1 MGRWFTAPRWFFSI
15 TPGKGVETVQHAFP
29 CPALAGMKLA
39 FFSDIH
45 ASPRFSDAAME
56 ALFARVA
63 AMQADVVCVGG
74 DFAEDEESLARLL
87 RFFPLLS
94 PPLGV
99 YACLG
104 NNDRELPG
112 FARMLEGHAR
122 LLVNGSVLLEGL
134 RLGGVDERKHGQP
147 RPEAVF
153 PHDGAGARV
162 LLAHYPIAYDFGAG
176 ARPDLQLSGHTHG
189 GQCNVLGITPYTFF
203 FEPFSHAWVSGE
215 CALGGVRTIVSSGIG
230 MSRMTLRVGA
240 PPQVHCIR
248 FIKKK

>member
-15 TPGKGVETVQHAFP
+15 TPGKGVETVEHAFP
-29 CPALAGMKLA
+29 CPALAGMKLT

-56 ALFARVA
+56 ALLARVA
-63 AMQADVVCVGG
+63 ALGADIVCIGG

-134 RLGGVDERKHGQP
+134 RLGGVDERKHGHP

-153 PHDGAGARV
+153 PHDGASARV
-162 LLAHYPIAYDFGAG
+162 LLSHYPVACDFGAG
-176 ARPDLQLSGHTHG
+176 ARPDLQLCGHTHG
-189 GQCNVLGITPYTFF
+189 GQFNVLGITPYTFF
-203 FEPFSHAWVSGE
+203 FEPRRHAWVSGE
-215 CALGGVRTIVSSGIG
+215 CTLGGVRTIVSNGIG
-230 MSRMTLRVGA
+230 MRRVTLRVGA
-240 PPQVHCIR
+240 PPQVHLVR
-248 FIKKK
+248 FT

>member
-56 ALFARVA
+56 ALLARVA
-63 AMQADVVCVGG
+63 ALGADVVCIGG

-112 FARMLEGHAR
+112 FARMLEGHAH
-122 LLVNGSVLLEGL
+122 LLVNESVFLEGL
-134 RLGGVDERKHGQP
+134 RLGGVDERKHGHP
-147 RPEAVF
+147 RPEAIF
-153 PHDGAGARV
+153 PHDGASARV
-162 LLAHYPIAYDFGAG
+162 LLSHYPVACDFGAG

-189 GQCNVLGITPYTFF
+189 GQFNVLGITPYTFF
-203 FEPFSHAWVSGE
+203 FEPRRHAWVSGE
-215 CALGGVRTIVSSGIG
+215 CTLGGVRTIVSNGIG
-230 MSRMTLRVGA
+230 MSRVTLRVGA
-240 PPQVHCIR
+240 PPQVHLVQ
-248 FIKKK
+248 FT

>member
-56 ALFARVA
+56 ALLARVA
-63 AMQADVVCVGG
+63 ALGADIVCIGG

-134 RLGGVDERKHGQP
+134 RLGGVDERKHGHP
-147 RPEAVF
+147 RPEAIF
-153 PHDGAGARV
+153 PHDGASARV
-162 LLAHYPIAYDFGAG
+162 LLSHYPVACDFGAG
-176 ARPDLQLSGHTHG
+176 ARPDLQLCGHTHG
-189 GQCNVLGITPYTFF
+189 GQFNVLGITPYTFF
-203 FEPFSHAWVSGE
+203 FEPRRHAWVSGE
-215 CALGGVRTIVSSGIG
+215 CTLGGVRTIVSNGIG
-230 MSRMTLRVGA
+230 MSRVTLRVGA
-240 PPQVHCIR
+240 PPQVHLVR
-248 FIKKK
+248 FTK

>member
-15 TPGKGVETVQHAFP
+15 TPGKGVETVEHAFP

-56 ALFARVA
+56 ALLARVA
-63 AMQADVVCVGG
+63 ALEADVVCIGG

-112 FARMLEGHAR
+112 FAQMLEGHAH

-134 RLGGVDERKHGQP
+134 RLGGVDERKHGHP

-153 PHDGAGARV
+153 PHDGASARV
-162 LLAHYPIAYDFGAG
+162 LLSHYPVACDFGVG
-176 ARPDLQLSGHTHG
+176 ARPDLQLCGHTHG
-189 GQCNVLGITPYTFF
+189 GQFNVLGITPYTFF
-203 FEPFSHAWVSGE
+203 FEPRRHAWVSGE
-215 CALGGVRTIVSSGIG
+215 CTLGGVRSIVSNGIG
-230 MSRMTLRVGA
+230 MSRVTLRVGA
-240 PPQVHCIR
+240 PPQVHLVR
-248 FIKKK
+248 FTK

>member
-1 MGRWFTAPRWFFSI
+1 MGRFFTAPRRFFST
-15 TPGKGVETVQHAFP
+15 TPGEGVETVEHAFS

-56 ALFARVA
+56 ALLARVA
-63 AMQADVVCVGG
+63 ALGADIVCIGG

-104 NNDRELPG
+104 NNDREIPG
-112 FARMLEGHAR
+112 FAQMLAGHAH
-122 LLVNGSVLLEGL
+122 LLVNESVFLEGL
-134 RLGGVDERKHGQP
+134 RLGGVDERKHGHP
-147 RPEAVF
+147 RAEAIF
-153 PHDGAGARV
+153 PHDGASARV
-162 LLAHYPIAYDFGAG
+162 LLSHYPVACEFGAG

-189 GQCNVLGITPYTFF
+189 GQFNVLGITPYTFF
-203 FEPFSHAWVSGE
+203 FEPRRHAWVSGE
-215 CALGGVRTIVSSGIG
+215 CTLGGVRTIVSNGIG
-230 MSRMTLRVGA
+230 MSRVTLRVGA
-240 PPQVHCIR
+240 PPQVHLVR
-248 FIKKK
+248 FTK

>member
-15 TPGKGVETVQHAFP
+15 TPGKGVETVEHAFP

-56 ALFARVA
+56 ALLARVA
-63 AMQADVVCVGG
+63 ALEADVVCIGG

-112 FARMLEGHAR
+112 FARMLEGHAH

-134 RLGGVDERKHGQP
+134 RLGGVDERKHGHP

-153 PHDGAGARV
+153 PHDGASARV
-162 LLAHYPIAYDFGAG
+162 LLSHYPVACDFGAG

-189 GQCNVLGITPYTFF
+189 GQFNVLGITPYTFF
-203 FEPFSHAWVSGE
+203 FEPRRHAWVSGE
-215 CALGGVRTIVSSGIG
+215 CTLGGVRSIVSNGIG
-230 MSRMTLRVGA
+230 MSRVTLRVGA
-240 PPQVHCIR
+240 PPQVHLVR
-248 FIKKK
+248 FTK

>member
-56 ALFARVA
+56 ALLARVA
-63 AMQADVVCVGG
+63 ALGADIVCIGG

-122 LLVNGSVLLEGL
+122 LLVNGSVFLEGL
-134 RLGGVDERKHGQP
+134 RLGGVDERKHGHP

-153 PHDGAGARV
+153 PHDGASARV
-162 LLAHYPIAYDFGAG
+162 LLSHYPVVCDFGAG
-176 ARPDLQLSGHTHG
+176 AQPDLQLCGHTHG
-189 GQCNVLGITPYTFF
+189 GQFNVLGITPYTFF
-203 FEPFSHAWVSGE
+203 FEPRRHAWVSGE
-215 CALGGVRTIVSSGIG
+215 CTLGGVRTIVSNGIG
-230 MSRMTLRVGA
+230 MSRVTLRVGA
-240 PPQVHCIR
+240 PPQVHLVR
-248 FIKKK
+248 FTK

>member
-56 ALFARVA
+56 ALLARVA
-63 AMQADVVCVGG
+63 ALGADIVCIGG

-134 RLGGVDERKHGQP
+134 RLGGVDERKHGHP

-153 PHDGAGARV
+153 PHDGASARV
-162 LLAHYPIAYDFGAG
+162 LLSHYPVACDFGAG
-176 ARPDLQLSGHTHG
+176 ARPDLQLCGHTHG
-189 GQCNVLGITPYTFF
+189 GQFNVLGITPYTFF
-203 FEPFSHAWVSGE
+203 FEPRRHAWVSGE
-215 CALGGVRTIVSSGIG
+215 CTLGGVRSIVSNGIG
-230 MSRMTLRVGA
+230 MSRVTLRVGA
-240 PPQVHCIR
+240 PPQVHLVR
-248 FIKKK
+248 FTK

>member
-1 MGRWFTAPRWFFSI
+1 MGRFFTAPRRFFST
-15 TPGKGVETVQHAFP
+15 TPGEGVEMVEHAFS

-56 ALFARVA
+56 ALFTRVA
-63 AMQADVVCVGG
+63 AMQADAVCIGG
-74 DFAEDEESLARLL
+74 DFAEDEGSLARLL
-87 RFFPLLS
+87 HFFPLLS

-112 FARMLEGHAR
+112 FARAVSPHAR
-122 LLVNGSVLLEGL
+122 LLVNESVFLEGL
-134 RLGGVDERKHGQP
+134 RLGGVDERKHGHP

-153 PHDGAGARV
+153 PHDGASARV
-162 LLAHYPIAYDFGAG
+162 LLAHYPVVCDFGAG

-189 GQCNVLGITPYTFF
+189 GQCCVLGLSPYTFF
-203 FEPFSHAWVSGE
+203 FEPFTHAWISGE
-215 CALGGVRTIVSSGIG
+215 CTLGEVRTIVSNGIG
-230 MSRMTLRVGA
+230 MSRVTLRVGA
-240 PPQVHCIR
+240 PPQIHCIR
-248 FIKKK
+248 FTE

>member
-56 ALFARVA
+56 ALLARVA
-63 AMQADVVCVGG
+63 ALGADIVCIGG

-112 FARMLEGHAR
+112 FAQMLEGHAH
-122 LLVNGSVLLEGL
+122 LLVNESVFLEGL
-134 RLGGVDERKHGQP
+134 RLGGVDERKHGHP

-153 PHDGAGARV
+153 PHDGASARV
-162 LLAHYPIAYDFGAG
+162 LLSHYPVACDFGVG

-189 GQCNVLGITPYTFF
+189 GQFNVLGITPYTFF
-203 FEPFSHAWVSGE
+203 FEPRRHAWVSGE
-215 CALGGVRTIVSSGIG
+215 CTLGGVRTIVSNGIG
-230 MSRMTLRVGA
+230 MSRVTLRVGA
-240 PPQVHCIR
+240 PPQIHCIR
-248 FIKKK
+248 FTE

>member
-56 ALFARVA
+56 ALLARVA
-63 AMQADVVCVGG
+63 ALEADVVGIGG

-87 RFFPLLS
+87 RCFPLLS

-112 FARMLEGHAR
+112 FARMLEGHAH
-122 LLVNGSVLLEGL
+122 LLVNESVFLEGL
-134 RLGGVDERKHGQP
+134 RLGGVDERKHGHP

-153 PHDGAGARV
+153 PHDGASARV
-162 LLAHYPIAYDFGAG
+162 LLAHYPVVCDFGAG

-189 GQCNVLGITPYTFF
+189 GQFNVLGISPYTFF
-203 FEPFSHAWVSGE
+203 FEPFSHAWISGE
-215 CALGGVRTIVSSGIG
+215 CTLGGVRTIVSNGIG
-230 MSRMTLRVGA
+230 MSRVTLRVGA

-248 FIKKK
+248 FTE

>member
-56 ALFARVA
+56 ALLARVA
-63 AMQADVVCVGG
+63 ALGTDIVCIGG

-112 FARMLEGHAR
+112 FARMLEGHAH
-122 LLVNGSVLLEGL
+122 LLVNGSVFLEGL
-134 RLGGVDERKHGQP
+134 RLGGVDERKHGHP
-147 RPEAVF
+147 RPEAIF
-153 PHDGAGARV
+153 PHDGASARV
-162 LLAHYPIAYDFGAG
+162 LLSHYPVACDFGAG

-189 GQCNVLGITPYTFF
+189 GQFNVLGITPYTFF
-203 FEPFSHAWVSGE
+203 FEPRRHAWVSGE
-215 CALGGVRTIVSSGIG
+215 CTLGGVRTIVSNGIG
-230 MSRMTLRVGA
+230 MSRVTLRVGA
-240 PPQVHCIR
+240 PPQVHLVR
-248 FIKKK
+248 FTK

>member
-56 ALFARVA
+56 ALLARVA
-63 AMQADVVCVGG
+63 ALGADIVCIGG

-104 NNDRELPG
+104 NNDREIPG
-112 FARMLEGHAR
+112 FARMLEGHAH

-134 RLGGVDERKHGQP
+134 RLGGVDERKHGHP

-153 PHDGAGARV
+153 PHDGASARV
-162 LLAHYPIAYDFGAG
+162 LLSHYPVACDFGAG
-176 ARPDLQLSGHTHG
+176 ARPDLQLCGHTHG
-189 GQCNVLGITPYTFF
+189 GQFNVLGITPYTFF
-203 FEPFSHAWVSGE
+203 FEPRRHAWVSGE
-215 CALGGVRTIVSSGIG
+215 CTLGGVRTIVSNGIG
-230 MSRMTLRVGA
+230 MSRVTLRVGA
-240 PPQVHCIR
+240 PPQVHLVR
-248 FIKKK
+248 FTK

>member
-56 ALFARVA
+56 ALLARVA
-63 AMQADVVCVGG
+63 ALGADIVCIGG

-112 FARMLEGHAR
+112 FARMLEGHAH

-134 RLGGVDERKHGQP
+134 RLGGVDERKHGHP

-153 PHDGAGARV
+153 PHDGASARV
-162 LLAHYPIAYDFGAG
+162 LLSHYPVACDFGAG

-189 GQCNVLGITPYTFF
+189 GQFNALGITPYTFF
-203 FEPFSHAWVSGE
+203 FEPRRHAWVSGE
-215 CALGGVRTIVSSGIG
+215 CTLGGVRTIVSNGIG
-230 MSRMTLRVGA
+230 MSRVTLRVGA
-240 PPQVHCIR
+240 PPQVHLVR
-248 FIKKK
+248 FTK

>member
-56 ALFARVA
+56 ALLARVA
-63 AMQADVVCVGG
+63 ALGADIVCIGG

-104 NNDRELPG
+104 NNDREIPG

-134 RLGGVDERKHGQP
+134 RLGGVDERKHGHP

-153 PHDGAGARV
+153 PHDGASARV
-162 LLAHYPIAYDFGAG
+162 LLSHYPVACDFGAG

-189 GQCNVLGITPYTFF
+189 GQFNVLGISPYTFF
-203 FEPFSHAWVSGE
+203 FEPRRHAWVSGE
-215 CALGGVRTIVSSGIG
+215 CTLGGVRTIVSNGIG
-230 MSRMTLRVGA
+230 MSRVTLRVGA
-240 PPQVHCIR
+240 PPQVHLVR
-248 FIKKK
+248 FTK

>member
-56 ALFARVA
+56 ALLARVA
-63 AMQADVVCVGG
+63 ALGADIVCIGG

-112 FARMLEGHAR
+112 FARMLEGHAH
-122 LLVNGSVLLEGL
+122 LLVNESVFLEGL
-134 RLGGVDERKHGQP
+134 RLGGVDERKHGHP
-147 RPEAVF
+147 RPEAIF
-153 PHDGAGARV
+153 PHDGASARV
-162 LLAHYPIAYDFGAG
+162 LLSHYPVACDFGVG

-189 GQCNVLGITPYTFF
+189 GQFNVLGITPYTFF
-203 FEPFSHAWVSGE
+203 FEPRRHAWVSGE
-215 CALGGVRTIVSSGIG
+215 CTLGGVRTIVSNGIG
-230 MSRMTLRVGA
+230 MSRVTLRVGA
-240 PPQVHCIR
+240 PPQVHLVR
-248 FIKKK
+248 FTK

>member
-56 ALFARVA
+56 ALLARVA
-63 AMQADVVCVGG
+63 ALKADVVCIGG

-112 FARMLEGHAR
+112 FAQMLAGHAR
-122 LLVNGSVLLEGL
+122 LLVNGSVFLEGL
-134 RLGGVDERKHGQP
+134 RLGGVDERKHGHP
-147 RPEAVF
+147 RPEAIF
-153 PHDGAGARV
+153 PHDGASARV
-162 LLAHYPIAYDFGAG
+162 LLSHYPVACDFGVG

-189 GQCNVLGITPYTFF
+189 GQFNVLGITPYTFF
-203 FEPFSHAWVSGE
+203 FEPRRHAWVSGE
-215 CALGGVRTIVSSGIG
+215 CTLGGVRTIVSNGIG
-230 MSRMTLRVGA
+230 MSRVTLRVGA
-240 PPQVHCIR
+240 PPQVHLVR
-248 FIKKK
+248 FTK

>member
-56 ALFARVA
+56 ALLARVA
-63 AMQADVVCVGG
+63 ALEADVVCIGG

-104 NNDRELPG
+104 NNDREIPG
-112 FARMLEGHAR
+112 FARMLEGHAH
-122 LLVNGSVLLEGL
+122 LLVNGSVFLEGL
-134 RLGGVDERKHGQP
+134 RLGGVDERKHGHP

-153 PHDGAGARV
+153 PHDGASARV
-162 LLAHYPIAYDFGAG
+162 LLSHYPVACDFGAG
-176 ARPDLQLSGHTHG
+176 ARPDLQLCGHTHG
-189 GQCNVLGITPYTFF
+189 GQFNVLGITPYTFF
-203 FEPFSHAWVSGE
+203 FEPRRHAWVSGE
-215 CALGGVRTIVSSGIG
+215 CTLGGVRTIVSNGIG
-230 MSRMTLRVGA
+230 MSRVTLRVGA
-240 PPQVHCIR
+240 PPQVHLVR
-248 FIKKK
+248 FTK

>member
-56 ALFARVA
+56 ALLARVA
-63 AMQADVVCVGG
+63 ALGADIVCIGG

-134 RLGGVDERKHGQP
+134 RLGGVDERKHGHP

-153 PHDGAGARV
+153 PHDGASARV
-162 LLAHYPIAYDFGAG
+162 LLSHYPVACDFGAG

-189 GQCNVLGITPYTFF
+189 GQCNVLGISPYTFF
-203 FEPFSHAWVSGE
+203 FEPFSHAWISGE
-215 CALGGVRTIVSSGIG
+215 CTLGGVRTIVSNGIG
-230 MSRMTLRVGA
+230 MSRVTLRVGA
-240 PPQVHCIR
+240 PPQVHLVR
-248 FIKKK
+248 FTK

>member
-56 ALFARVA
+56 ALLARVA
-63 AMQADVVCVGG
+63 ALGADIVCIGG

-134 RLGGVDERKHGQP
+134 RLGGVDERKHGHP
-147 RPEAVF
+147 RPEAIF
-153 PHDGAGARV
+153 PHDGASARV
-162 LLAHYPIAYDFGAG
+162 LLSHYPVACDFGVG
-176 ARPDLQLSGHTHG
+176 ARPDLQLCGHTHG
-189 GQCNVLGITPYTFF
+189 GQFNVLGITPYTFF
-203 FEPFSHAWVSGE
+203 FEPRRHAWVSGE
-215 CALGGVRTIVSSGIG
+215 CTLGGVRTIVSNGIG
-230 MSRMTLRVGA
+230 MSRVTLRVGA
-240 PPQVHCIR
+240 PPQVHLVR
-248 FIKKK
+248 FTK

>member
-56 ALFARVA
+56 ALLARVA
-63 AMQADVVCVGG
+63 ALKADVVCIGG

-87 RFFPLLS
+87 RFFSLLS

-134 RLGGVDERKHGQP
+134 RLGGVDERKHGHP
-147 RPEAVF
+147 RPEAIF
-153 PHDGAGARV
+153 PHDGASARV
-162 LLAHYPIAYDFGAG
+162 LLSHYPVACDFGVG

-189 GQCNVLGITPYTFF
+189 GQFNVLGITPYTFF
-203 FEPFSHAWVSGE
+203 FEPRRHAWVSGE
-215 CALGGVRTIVSSGIG
+215 CTLGGVRTIVSNGIG
-230 MSRMTLRVGA
+230 MSRVTLRVGA
-240 PPQVHCIR
+240 PPQVHLVR
-248 FIKKK
+248 FTE

>member
-56 ALFARVA
+56 ALLARVA
-63 AMQADVVCVGG
+63 ALKADVVCIGG

-122 LLVNGSVLLEGL
+122 LLVNESVFLEGL
-134 RLGGVDERKHGQP
+134 RLGGVDERKHGHP
-147 RPEAVF
+147 RPEAIF
-153 PHDGAGARV
+153 PHDGASARV
-162 LLAHYPIAYDFGAG
+162 LLAHDPVAYDFGAG
-176 ARPDLQLSGHTHG
+176 ARPDLQLCGHTHG
-189 GQCNVLGITPYTFF
+189 GQFCVLGVSPYTFF
-203 FEPFSHAWVSGE
+203 FEPFSHAWISGE
-215 CALGGVRTIVSSGIG
+215 CTLGGVRTIVSDGIG
-230 MSRMTLRVGA
+230 MSRVTLRVGA

-248 FIKKK
+248 FTE

>member
-15 TPGKGVETVQHAFP
+15 TPGKGVETVEHAFP

-56 ALFARVA
+56 ALLARVA
-63 AMQADVVCVGG
+63 ALEADVVCIGG
-74 DFAEDEESLARLL
+74 DFAEDEESFARLL
-87 RFFPLLS
+87 RFFSLLS

-112 FARMLEGHAR
+112 FARMLEGHAH

-134 RLGGVDERKHGQP
+134 RLGGVDERKHGHP

-153 PHDGAGARV
+153 PHDGASARV
-162 LLAHYPIAYDFGAG
+162 LLAHYPVAYDFGAG
-176 ARPDLQLSGHTHG
+176 ARPDLQLCGHTHG
-189 GQCNVLGITPYTFF
+189 GQFNVLGITPYTFF
-203 FEPFSHAWVSGE
+203 FEPRRHAWVSGE
-215 CALGGVRTIVSSGIG
+215 CTLGGVRSIVSNGIG
-230 MSRMTLRVGA
+230 MSRVTLRVGA
-240 PPQVHCIR
+240 PPQVHLVR
-248 FIKKK
+248 FTK

>member
-56 ALFARVA
+56 ALLARVA
-63 AMQADVVCVGG
+63 ALGADIVCIGG

-134 RLGGVDERKHGQP
+134 RLGGVDERKHGHP

-153 PHDGAGARV
+153 PHDGASARV
-162 LLAHYPIAYDFGAG
+162 LLSHYPVACDFGAG

-189 GQCNVLGITPYTFF
+189 GQFNALGITPYTFF
-203 FEPFSHAWVSGE
+203 FEPRRHAWVSGE
-215 CALGGVRTIVSSGIG
+215 CTLGGVRTIVSNGIG
-230 MSRMTLRVGA
+230 MSRVTLRVGA
-240 PPQVHCIR
+240 PPQVHLVR
-248 FIKKK
+248 FTK

>member
-56 ALFARVA
+56 ALLARVA
-63 AMQADVVCVGG
+63 ALGADIVCIGG

-134 RLGGVDERKHGQP
+134 RLGGVDERKHGHP
-147 RPEAVF
+147 RPEAIF
-153 PHDGAGARV
+153 PHDGASARV
-162 LLAHYPIAYDFGAG
+162 LLAHYPVACDFGAG

-189 GQCNVLGITPYTFF
+189 GQFNVLGISPYTFF
-203 FEPFSHAWVSGE
+203 FEPFSHAWISGE
-215 CALGGVRTIVSSGIG
+215 CTLGGVRTIVSNGIG
-230 MSRMTLRVGA
+230 MSRVTLRVGA
-240 PPQVHCIR
+240 PPQVHLVR
-248 FIKKK
+248 FTK

>member
-56 ALFARVA
+56 ALLARVA
-63 AMQADVVCVGG
+63 ALGADIVCIGG

-112 FARMLEGHAR
+112 FARMLEGHAH
-122 LLVNGSVLLEGL
+122 LLVNESVFLEGL
-134 RLGGVDERKHGQP
+134 RLGGVDERKHGHP
-147 RPEAVF
+147 RPEAIF
-153 PHDGAGARV
+153 PHDGASARV
-162 LLAHYPIAYDFGAG
+162 LLSHYPVACDFGVG

-189 GQCNVLGITPYTFF
+189 GQFNVLGITPYTFF
-203 FEPFSHAWVSGE
+203 FEPRRHAWVSGE
-215 CALGGVRTIVSSGIG
+215 CTLGGVRTIVSGGIG
-230 MSRMTLRVGA
+230 MSRVTLRVGA
-240 PPQVHCIR
+240 PPQVHLVR
-248 FIKKK
+248 FT

>member
-1 MGRWFTAPRWFFSI
+1 MGRFFTAPRRFFST
-15 TPGKGVETVQHAFP
+15 TPGEGVETVEHAFS

-56 ALFARVA
+56 ALLARVA
-63 AMQADVVCVGG
+63 AMQADAVCIGG
-74 DFAEDEESLARLL
+74 DFAEDEGSLARLL

-112 FARMLEGHAR
+112 FARAVSPHAR
-122 LLVNGSVLLEGL
+122 LLVNESVFLEGL
-134 RLGGVDERKHGQP
+134 RLGGVDERKHGHP

-153 PHDGAGARV
+153 PHDGASARV
-162 LLAHYPIAYDFGAG
+162 LLAHYPVACDFGAG

-189 GQCNVLGITPYTFF
+189 GQCNVLGISPYTFF
-203 FEPFSHAWVSGE
+203 FEPFSHAWISGE
-215 CALGGVRTIVSSGIG
+215 CTLGGVRTIVSNGIG
-230 MSRMTLRVGA
+230 MSRVTLRVGA
-240 PPQVHCIR
+240 PPQIHCIR
-248 FIKKK
+248 FTE

>member
-15 TPGKGVETVQHAFP
+15 TPGKGVETVEHAFP

-56 ALFARVA
+56 ALLARVA
-63 AMQADVVCVGG
+63 ALGADIVCIGG

-112 FARMLEGHAR
+112 FARMLEGHAH

-134 RLGGVDERKHGQP
+134 RLGGVDERKHGHP

-153 PHDGAGARV
+153 PHDGASARV
-162 LLAHYPIAYDFGAG
+162 LLSHYPVACDFGAG

-189 GQCNVLGITPYTFF
+189 GQFNVLGITPYTFF
-203 FEPFSHAWVSGE
+203 FEPRRHAWVSGE
-215 CALGGVRTIVSSGIG
+215 CTLGGVRTIVSNGIG
-230 MSRMTLRVGA
+230 MSRVTLRVGA
-240 PPQVHCIR
+240 PPQVHLVQ
-248 FIKKK
+248 FT

>member
-56 ALFARVA
+56 ALLARVA
-63 AMQADVVCVGG
+63 ALGADIVCIGG

-112 FARMLEGHAR
+112 FARMLEGHAH

-134 RLGGVDERKHGQP
+134 RLGGVDERKHGHP

-153 PHDGAGARV
+153 SHDGASARV
-162 LLAHYPIAYDFGAG
+162 LLSHYPVACDFGAG

-189 GQCNVLGITPYTFF
+189 GQFNVLGITPYTFF
-203 FEPFSHAWVSGE
+203 FEPRRHAWVSGE
-215 CALGGVRTIVSSGIG
+215 CTLGGVRTIVSNGIG
-230 MSRMTLRVGA
+230 MSRVTLRVGA
-240 PPQVHCIR
+240 PPQVHLVR
-248 FIKKK
+248 FTK

>member
-56 ALFARVA
+56 ALLARVA
-63 AMQADVVCVGG
+63 ALGADIVCIGG

-112 FARMLEGHAR
+112 FARMLEGHAH
-122 LLVNGSVLLEGL
+122 LLVNESVFLEGL
-134 RLGGVDERKHGQP
+134 RLGGVDERKHGHP

-153 PHDGAGARV
+153 PHDGASARV
-162 LLAHYPIAYDFGAG
+162 LLSHYPVACDFGAG
-176 ARPDLQLSGHTHG
+176 AQPDLQLCGHTHG
-189 GQCNVLGITPYTFF
+189 GQFNVLGITPYTFF
-203 FEPFSHAWVSGE
+203 FEPRRHAWVSGE
-215 CALGGVRTIVSSGIG
+215 CTLGGVRTIVSNGIG
-230 MSRMTLRVGA
+230 MSRVTLRVGA

-248 FIKKK
+248 FTE

>member
-56 ALFARVA
+56 ALLARVA
-63 AMQADVVCVGG
+63 ALGADIVCIGG

-112 FARMLEGHAR
+112 FARMLEGHAH

-134 RLGGVDERKHGQP
+134 RLGGVDERKHGRP
-147 RPEAVF
+147 RAEAIF
-153 PHDGAGARV
+153 PHDGASARV
-162 LLAHYPIAYDFGAG
+162 LLSHYPVACDFGAG

-189 GQCNVLGITPYTFF
+189 GQFNVLGISPYTFF
-203 FEPFSHAWVSGE
+203 FEPFSHAWISGE
-215 CALGGVRTIVSSGIG
+215 CTLGGVRTIVSNGIG
-230 MSRMTLRVGA
+230 MSRVTLRVGA
-240 PPQVHCIR
+240 PPQIHCIR
-248 FIKKK
+248 FTV